1 MSRDLLWL
9 PDRHLPVMAT
19 IAHADDLMERLGEV
33 LFAYSSQTDGTVG
46 LEEVRHGSVTRTT
59 VTGVAPL
66 PRAIALYAADALT
79 TLRAAVEHTLYAE
92 VEHANKGPLKA
103 SEASLVAMPASV
115 TAEAFDGWVAK
126 LKKNGGP
133 APLRL
138 GAPLLARMRTL
149 QPYQR
154 TKSPHEHPMFLLASH
169 SNLSKHR
176 TPAVAAL
183 RVAAVL
189 PDSWRIDPRVIIPT
203 PAEGPVR
210 VGDVLAETPIG
221 VRVPVS
227 LFPTVGLN
235 RPRTDQWP
243 PILKELDYI
252 ATWVRTRA
260 IPILITG
267 TPDVDPPPVGY
278 DTTVGHADERV
289 AVNGGSDTSASERY
303 LARLDA
309 AIQRID
315 LPDILAAHPTP
326 PDPAAVQRWIASLSD
341 AELIKRTHGF
351 SIGFSA
357 EHAQRM
363 MSVVDAMIEEIK
375 RFTAT
380 GDDDDG
386 DAAR

>member
-1 MSRDLLWL
+1 MSRDLSWL

-46 LEEVRHGSVTRTT
+46 LEEVRYGRVTRTT

-92 VEHANKGPLKA
+92 VEHANKGPFKA
-103 SEASLVAMPASV
+103 SEASLVAMPASA
-115 TAEAFDGWVAK
+115 TAEAFDCWVAN
-126 LKKNGGP
+126 LKKRGGP

-154 TKSPHEHPMFLLASH
+154 TKSPQEHPMALLASH
-169 SNLSKHR
+169 SNVAKHR

-189 PDSWRIDPRVIIPT
+189 PDSRHLDPRVKIPT
-203 PAEGPVR
+203 PVEGPVR

-235 RPRTDQWP
+235 RPGTDLWP

-252 ATWVRTRA
+252 ATWVRTQA

-267 TPDVDPPPVGY
+267 TSDVDPSPVGY
-278 DTTVGHADERV
+278 DTTVGHDDERV
-289 AVNGGSDTSASERY
+289 AVNGGSGTSASERY
-303 LARLDA
+303 KARLDA

-315 LPDILAAHPTP
+315 LPEILASRPNP
-326 PDPAAVQRWIASLSD
+326 PDPAAVKRWIASLTD
-341 AELIKRTHGF
+341 AELIKRTDGF

-357 EHAQRM
+357 EHARRM
-363 MSVVDAMIEEIK
+363 LSLLDAMIEEIEPFL
-375 RFTAT
+375 RA
-380 GDDDDG
+380 GAMRAPLG
-386 DAAR
+386 